1 MNAPDR
7 PLGLRINPDW
17 AKLPLFDQSKWQRT
31 RFGDVVENIND
42 TCDPAEEGV
51 ERFIGLE
58 HLEPGS
64 LHIGSWGNVSDGTTF
79 TRCCRSGQVLFGKRR
94 AYQRKVAV
102 ADFDAVVSGDIYVL
116 APKNERL
123 LAQLLPYICIS
134 DRFFE
139 FAVGTSAGS
148 LSPRTNWSSLAA
160 FEFDLPPIEQQRR
173 IAEII
178 LAADSALQ
186 IWRATIDRHAR
197 TLQVFASD
205 ATSRGL
211 SRESTQQTKIGEIPA
226 SWECRPIADLTLESA
241 YGPRFPSSAYAE
253 DGNAWQI
260 RTTDFDRAG
269 GINFADIPRARLGDD
284 LIKQHRLKS
293 GDFLLSRS
301 GEYAGMTAVFRDPVD
316 QRAYIPGA
324 FLIRYRFNGRLD
336 TEFLLKL
343 CNSAFGE
350 RFVKPL
356 ATGSA
361 QPNISGSAF
370 SRLLIPIPAIEEQRS
385 IVKAI
390 LELEH
395 VGKHLAVQAE
405 SSRHVLRELINSF
418 A

>member
-7 PLGLRINPDW
+7 PLDLRINPNW
-17 AKLPLFDQSKWQRT
+17 AKLPLFDRSKWQRI

-42 TCDPAEEGV
+42 TCDPAEEGI

-79 TRCCRSGQVLFGKRR
+79 TRRCRSGQVLFGKRR

-102 ADFDAVVSGDIYVL
+102 AEFDAVVSGDIYVL

-123 LAQLLPYICIS
+123 LVELLPYLCMS

-148 LSPRTNWSSLAA
+148 LSPRTNWSSLVD
-160 FEFDLPPIEQQRR
+160 FEFDLPPLEQQRH
-173 IAEII
+173 ILEIV
-178 LAADSALQ
+178 LAADNALQ
-186 IWRATIDRHAR
+186 TWREAIDQHAR
-197 TLQVFASD
+197 TLEVFASD
-205 ATSRGL
+205 ATLHGLNRG
-211 SRESTQQTKIGEIPA
+211 STQQTAIGEIPA
-226 SWECRPIADLTLESA
+226 SWACRSIADLTLESA

-269 GINFADIPRARLGDD
+269 GINFADIPRARLGED
-284 LIKQHRLKS
+284 LVKQHRLKS
-293 GDFLLSRS
+293 EDFLLSRS
-301 GEYAGMTAVFRDPVD
+301 GEYAGLTAVFRDPAD
-316 QRAYIPGA
+316 QRTYIPGA
-324 FLIRYRFNGRLD
+324 FLIRYRFNDRLD
-336 TEFLLKL
+336 AEFLLRL

-370 SRLLIPIPAIEEQRS
+370 ARLLIPIPSIVEQRS
-385 IVKAI
+385 IVRAI
-390 LELEH
+390 LELER
-395 VGKHLAVQAE
+395 VGRHLAVQAE
-405 SSRHVLRELINSF
+405 DSQQVLRVLVNRF
-418 A
+418 V